1 MTGEA
6 PTRRS
11 TIGVVVIGRNEGQ
24 RLRRCLESVLTQ
36 VAAVVYVDSGSSDDS
51 VRMARSLGVEVIE
64 LDLAVPFTAARARNA
79 GICRMKEIESEVKF
93 VQVVDGDCE
102 IADGWLDHALEVMQ
116 SNPDA
121 AVVCGRRRERERQAS
136 VYNTLCDMEWNTPIG
151 EAAACGGDALIRLDA
166 YYAVGGFK
174 CALIAGEEPEM
185 CFRLRREGWRILRI
199 DRDMTLHDAEMTRFG
214 QWWTRAV
221 RCGHAYAEGRAMH
234 GDTPERYRVD
244 EMRSIVE
251 WAMLLPLLALGLAWL
266 TWGASLLL
274 LGAYALLWHRVR
286 RQRVESGD
294 GREDAA
300 LYARYCVLSKFAQ
313 LIGAARYWWN
323 RLRGRASALI
333 EYKSA
338 NAESAADEEPGA
350 GSDRMP
356 ILYVGGTLPARSE
369 TFVYRE
375 VLALR
380 DLGVDVRVATVHP
393 PQRDLGDDRVDALAD
408 EVIEIYGPGPWKLMA
423 DALLEWVAHPVRTM
437 AVTALGM
444 RDAVFG
450 FGVSLRRRPKV
461 LWQCVA
467 GLALARRAR
476 GLDIEHIHVH
486 MAHVP
491 TTIAMYCARQL
502 GVSFSFTGHAVD
514 LFREC
519 TLLKAKLRRASFTAS
534 ISEWHQAFYRD
545 LAAMEEGRLPIVR
558 CGVDVDTF
566 APVAKTRGDGV
577 LRMLAV
583 GRLVEKKGFD
593 VLIRAV
599 AALGENA
606 LPVECTLVGD
616 GREREGLES
625 LVHALEIEDRVR
637 LIGEKENGEV
647 RRLMRV
653 SDLFV
658 LPCRIDPSGDRDGI
672 PVVLME
678 AMACG
683 VCAISGD
690 LPAIREL
697 ITDRQSGLLVDRGS
711 VEALAAAVRELI
723 GDPELRRRLAEAG
736 RQRVIEEFSLGVN
749 VQRLLAAFSQVVMRG
764 AREGDSGY
772 VRAGNHGGATEAVV
786 SEAVAERS
794 LSGSG
799 DRR

>member
-1 MTGEA
+1 MTSA
-6 PTRRS
+6 ARTTRG
-11 TIGVVVIGRNEGQ
+11 TIGVVAIGRNEGQ
-24 RLRRCLESVLTQ
+24 RLRRCLESVLAQ
-36 VAAVVYVDSGSSDDS
+36 VAVVVYVDSGSSDDS

-79 GICRMKEIESEVKF
+79 GICRLKEIRPEVKF

-102 IADGWLDHALEVMQ
+102 IVNGWLGHAREVMQ
-116 SNPDA
+116 TNPNA
-121 AVVCGRRRERERQAS
+121 AVVCGRRRERDRHAS
-136 VYNTLCDMEWNTPIG
+136 VYNRLCDMEWDTPIG

-166 YYAVGGFK
+166 YYAVGGYNLS
-174 CALIAGEEPEM
+174 LIAGEEPEM
-185 CFRLRREGWRILRI
+185 CFRLRRAGWRILRI
-199 DRDMTLHDAEMTRFG
+199 DGDMTLHDAQMTRFG

-221 RCGHAYAEGRAMH
+221 RCGHAYAEGRTMH
-234 GDTPERYRVD
+234 GDTRQRYRVD
-244 EMRSIVE
+244 EMRSIIE

-274 LGAYALLWHRVR
+274 LGGYVLLWDRVR
-286 RQRVESGD
+286 RQRMDAGN
-294 GREDAA
+294 GPEDAA
-300 LYARYCVLSKFAQ
+300 AYARYCVLSKFPQ
-313 LIGAARYWWN
+313 LIGAGRYWGN
-323 RLRGRASALI
+323 RLQGRASALI
-333 EYKSA
+333 EYK
-338 NAESAADEEPGA
+338 NADAASSVDEERGA
-350 GSDRMP
+350 GADRMP

-393 PQRDLGDDRVDALAD
+393 PQRDLGDDRVNALAD
-408 EVIEIYGPGPWKLMA
+408 EVIQIYGRGPLKLMA

-450 FGVSLRRRPKV
+450 SDVPLKRRPKV
-461 LWQCVA
+461 LWQCVG

-476 GLDIEHIHVH
+476 RLGIEHIHVH

-491 TTIAMYCARQL
+491 ATIAMYCARQL

-514 LFREC
+514 LFRESA
-519 TLLKAKLRRASFTAS
+519 LLKAKLRRASFVAC
-534 ISEWHQAFYRD
+534 ISEWHQAFYGD
-545 LAAMEEGRLPIVR
+545 LAAMEESRLPIVR
-558 CGVDVDTF
+558 CGVDVDAF
-566 APVAKTRGDGV
+566 APAGDRRSDGA

-583 GRLVEKKGFD
+583 GRLVKKKGFD
-593 VLIRAV
+593 VLIRAI
-599 AALGENA
+599 AALGEDA
-606 LPVECTLVGD
+606 LPVECTIVGD
-616 GREREGLES
+616 GRERARLEC
-625 LVHALEIEDRVR
+625 LIETLNVEDRVR

-647 RRLMRV
+647 RSLMRA

-658 LPCRIDPSGDRDGI
+658 LPCTIDPGGDRDGI

-683 VCAISGD
+683 VCVISGD

-697 ITDRQSGLLVDRGS
+697 VSDHESGLLVKGDS
-711 VEALAAAVRELI
+711 VESLAAVLRELI
-723 GDPELRRRLAEAG
+723 GDPELRRRLGEAG

-749 VQRLLAAFSQVVMRG
+749 VQRLLAAFSNVMRRGIRQGDIPDVRTEHSAG
-764 AREGDSGY
+764 AREAMS
-772 VRAGNHGGATEAVV
+772 VRAVT
-786 SEAVAERS
+786 ERS
-794 LSGSG
+794 VSGSAG
-799 DRR
+799 RR